1 MIDAFVQLLQPWSLL
16 LMCGGVFLGIVIGV
30 LPGIN
35 AGTLL
40 VLILP
45 FTFTMASV
53 DAVVLLIAAFVGAVS
68 GGLITATLMR
78 IPGEPNA
85 IMTTMD
91 GFPLAKAGHPGRAL
105 GLGNAASIVGGV
117 LSWVALALLAP
128 PLARVAVVFGP
139 WEYFA
144 LVCLAL
150 TLIASLSRGSLVK
163 GLISA
168 LFGMLVAMPGL
179 DPSSGVVRLT
189 FGRVELSSGFELL
202 PVILGIFAISQL
214 LADTVNIDEQAGER
228 VRANMRG
235 ILISARDY
243 VRHGF
248 NMVRSSLI
256 GIAMGIL
263 PGVGATIASIVAY
276 TTARAA
282 SKEPERFG
290 TGSEEAIVA
299 AESANNATTGGTL
312 IPLLALGIPG
322 GLADSVLLGALM
334 IHSLAPGPMLYT
346 HSPAIV
352 NAIVAAHLISHVLMF
367 VFMTLGVVFF
377 ASMMMLQRAWIFPT
391 IFAICV
397 LGAFTAGANIAD
409 VWVMLGFGLIGYAME
424 YARVP
429 IAPFV
434 VGMVLAPLAESQLR
448 TGLMASGGTFGA
460 MLDRPIAL
468 AFLTVA
474 VAMLLWPAL
483 RAATARRTSGSS
495 ANA

>member
-1 MIDAFVQLLQPWSLL
+1 MIDAFLHLLQPSLLL

-45 FTFTMASV
+45 FTFTMASI

-91 GFPLAKAGHPGRAL
+91 GFPMAKAGHPGRAL
-105 GLGNAASIVGGV
+105 GLGNSASIVGGA
-117 LSWVALALLAP
+117 LSWVALVMLAP

-144 LVCLAL
+144 IVCLAL
-150 TLIASLSRGSLVK
+150 TLIASLSRGSLIK
-163 GLISA
+163 GIISA

-179 DPSSGVVRLT
+179 DSSSGAQRFT
-189 FGRVELSSGFELL
+189 FGWVEMSSGFELL

-214 LADTVNIDEQAGER
+214 LSDTVNIDEQAGER

-235 ILISARDY
+235 IVLSLRDY
-243 VRHGF
+243 MRHGF

-282 SKEPERFG
+282 SKEPEEFG
-290 TGSEEAIVA
+290 KGSEEAIVA

-334 IHSLAPGPMLYT
+334 VHNLAPGPMLYT
-346 HSPAIV
+346 HNPEIV
-352 NAIVAAHLISHVLMF
+352 NAIVAAHLFSHVLMF
-367 VFMTLGVVFF
+367 IFMTGGVMIF
-377 ASMMMLQRAWIFPT
+377 AWLMVLERAWIFPMV
-391 IFAICV
+391 FAICV
-397 LGAFTAGANIAD
+397 LGAFTGGSRVFD

-434 VGMVLAPLAESQLR
+434 VGMVLAPLAEEQLR
-448 TGLMASGGTFGA
+448 TGLMASGGTFWA
-460 MLDRPIAL
+460 ILDRPIAL
-468 AFLTVA
+468 AFVA
-474 VAMLLWPAL
+474 IAITMLLWPLFRL
-483 RAATARRTSGSS
+483 RAARA
-495 ANA
+495 

>member
-1 MIDAFVQLLQPWSLL
+1 MIDAFLHLLQPSLLL

-45 FTFTMASV
+45 FTFTMASI

-91 GFPLAKAGHPGRAL
+91 GFPMAKAGHPGRAL
-105 GLGNAASIVGGV
+105 GLGNSASIVGGA
-117 LSWVALALLAP
+117 LSWVALVMLAP

-144 LVCLAL
+144 IVCLAL
-150 TLIASLSRGSLVK
+150 TLIASLSRGSLIK
-163 GLISA
+163 GIISA

-179 DPSSGVVRLT
+179 DSSSGAQRFT
-189 FGRVELSSGFELL
+189 FGWVEMSSGFELL

-214 LADTVNIDEQAGER
+214 LSDTVNIDEQAGER

-235 ILISARDY
+235 IVLSLRDY

-282 SKEPERFG
+282 SKEPEKFG
-290 TGSEEAIVA
+290 KGSEEAIVA

-334 IHSLAPGPMLYT
+334 VHNLAPGPMLYT
-346 HSPAIV
+346 HNPEIV
-352 NAIVAAHLISHVLMF
+352 NAIVAAHLFSHVLMF
-367 VFMTLGVVFF
+367 IFMTGGVMIF
-377 ASMMMLQRAWIFPT
+377 AWLMVLERAWIFPMV
-391 IFAICV
+391 FAICV
-397 LGAFTAGANIAD
+397 LGAFTGGSRVFD

-434 VGMVLAPLAESQLR
+434 VGMVLAPLAEEQLR
-448 TGLMASGGTFGA
+448 TGLMASGGTFWTI
-460 MLDRPIAL
+460 LDRPIAL
-468 AFLTVA
+468 AFVA
-474 VAMLLWPAL
+474 IAITMLLWPLFRL
-483 RAATARRTSGSS
+483 RAARA
-495 ANA
+495 

>member
-1 MIDAFVQLLQPWSLL
+1 MIDAFLHLLQPSLLL

-45 FTFTMASV
+45 FTFTMASI

-91 GFPLAKAGHPGRAL
+91 GFPMAKAGHPGRAL
-105 GLGNAASIVGGV
+105 GLGNSASIVGGA
-117 LSWVALALLAP
+117 LSWIALVTLAP

-144 LVCLAL
+144 IVCLAL
-150 TLIASLSRGSLVK
+150 TLIASLSRGSLIK
-163 GLISA
+163 GIISA

-179 DPSSGVVRLT
+179 DSSSGAQRFT
-189 FGRVELSSGFELL
+189 FGSVEMSSGFELL

-214 LADTVNIDEQAGER
+214 LSDTVNIDEQAGER

-235 ILISARDY
+235 ILISTRDY

-282 SKEPERFG
+282 SKEPEKFG
-290 TGSEEAIVA
+290 KGSEEAIVA

-334 IHSLAPGPMLYT
+334 VHNLAPGPMLYM
-346 HSPAIV
+346 HNPEIV
-352 NAIVAAHLISHVLMF
+352 NAIVAAHLFSHVLMF
-367 VFMTLGVVFF
+367 VFMTGGVMIF
-377 ASMMMLQRAWIFPT
+377 AWLMVLERAWIFPMV
-391 IFAICV
+391 FAICV
-397 LGAFTAGANIAD
+397 LGAFTGGSRVFD

-434 VGMVLAPLAESQLR
+434 VGMVLAPLAEEQLR
-448 TGLMASGGTFGA
+448 TGLMASGGTFWA
-460 MLDRPIAL
+460 ILDRPIAL
-468 AFLTVA
+468 VFVTIAI
-474 VAMLLWPAL
+474 AMLLWPL
-483 RAATARRTSGSS
+483 FRMRAARP
-495 ANA
+495 